1 MMDCGSI
8 RSSSESGPEGC
19 DEGDVAEAEVDV
31 EVDVDVD
38 EAAATVVLL
47 ISEGQAASSTE
58 ANTCFAAVAE
68 EAATHGS
75 CVFAPLVA

>member
-1 MMDCGSI
+1 MDCGSI

-19 DEGDVAEAEVDV
+19 DEGDVAEVEVDV
-31 EVDVDVD
+31 EVG
-38 EAAATVVLL
+38 EAAAAAVLL
-47 ISEGQAASSTE
+47 ISEGQTVSSAVAS
-58 ANTCFAAVAE
+58 TCFAAVAE